1 MPVLRSNRLPIQ
13 HPGVV
18 FKRYYLDR
26 YNIKLSDA
34 AKTLNLKISH
44 LNNFLNGEA
53 TVTTPWLQNWRAS
66 LAFHQASGL
75 IYRKATTFIHN
86 P

>member
-1 MPVLRSNRLPIQ
+1 MPVLRSNQLPTQ
-13 HPGVV
+13 NPGVV

-53 TVTTPWLQNWRAS
+53 TVTTPLATKLESVTGISSGFWLNLQKS
-66 LAFHQASGL
+66 YKL
-75 IYRKATTFIHN
+75 YT
-86 P
+86 

>member
-1 MPVLRSNRLPIQ
+1 MPVLRSNQLPIL

-34 AKTLNLKISH
+34 AKTLDIETFH
-44 LNNFLNGEA
+44 LNKFINGEFA
-53 TVTTPWLQNWRAS
+53 VTAS
-66 LAFHQASGL
+66 LALKLERVTGISPGFWLNFQKS
-75 IYRKATTFIHN
+75 HN
-86 P
+86 LYK